1 MVKINL
7 QVLMLFLVSFVL
19 ILYMIDIWIPIVY
32 VSMFKSVLYFILAST
47 IVAQA
52 FAVIFDRDN
61 KDKKKKRNN

>member
-7 QVLMLFLVSFVL
+7 QVLILFLFSFVI

-52 FAVIFDRDN
+52 FAVIFDRDDD
-61 KDKKKKRNN
+61 DKKKKRKN